1 MNVIQYGMRRNDMP
15 IIYNEKTREFHL
27 YNQEISY
34 IIKILDNDQPG
45 QLYYG
50 KRLTHREDF
59 SHLFEYA
66 MRDMSPYAFEG
77 NSTFSLENIK
87 QEYPTFGCG
96 DMRFPAYEIE
106 RENGSHVV
114 EFVYKEHKIYNGK
127 PKLEGLP
134 ATYVESDDE
143 AQTLELVLEDT
154 SINTRIVLLYTIY
167 EAFPVIARSVR
178 FECDSDEKITLLS
191 AMSACV
197 DLPDKDYEMIDLA
210 GVWARERHVR
220 RHKLDYGIQSI
231 YSMRGCSSYQFNPFL
246 ALAREN
252 ADEFQGQVYGF
263 SLVYSGNFLAQTE
276 VDNYD
281 TARVLMGIHPNG
293 FKWTLGKGESF
304 QTPEMVMVYSE
315 AGLNGMSQTFHK
327 LYRTRLARGTWRDK
341 VRPILINSW
350 EAFYFDFDA
359 PKLLGLADAAAD
371 LGMELFVLD
380 DGWFGKRDDSTSSLG
395 YLYPNEEKLK
405 GTLKEL
411 AEKINAK
418 GLKFGLWIEPE
429 MTNKDSDLY
438 RAHPDWLLAE
448 QGKRICH
455 SRTQYVLDFSKK
467 EVREYIGDMLENL
480 LAEVPVSYIK
490 WDMNR
495 TFSEVFSNG
504 NDREYQGKV
513 CHKYILGVYE
523 LYERLTSR
531 FPHVLFESCASGGA
545 RFDPGMLY
553 YAPQGWTSDD
563 SDAIE
568 RLKIQYGTSMCY
580 PLSSMGS
587 HVSVVPNHQVFRN
600 TPLHTRANV
609 AYFGTFGYE
618 LDLNKLTEEEIKE
631 VKEQITFM
639 KEYREVL
646 QFGTFY
652 RLKSPFE
659 GNETVWMVTN
669 EDRTLA
675 IVGYY
680 RVLNGVNQPYSRV
693 RLQGLNPDMIYEN
706 VWNHTE
712 NYGDELM
719 NYGLITSDVTAGEVP
734 GNVTPCTDFE
744 SRIYMLKG
752 KKVQEGR

>member
-1 MNVIQYGMRRNDMP
+1 MP

-210 GVWARERHVR
+210 GVWARERYVR

-395 YLYPNEEKLK
+395 DWYPNEEKLK

-495 TFSEVFSNG
+495 CMSEVYSHTASAA
-504 NDREYQGKV
+504 DQGKV
-513 CHKYILGVYE
+513 MHQYILGVYR
-523 LYERLTSR
+523 LYEKLTGR
-531 FPHVLFESCASGGA
+531 FPEILFESCASGGS
-545 RFDPGMLY
+545 RFDPGLLY
-553 YAPQGWTSDD
+553 YAPQAWTSDD
-563 SDAIE
+563 TDAVE
-568 RLKIQYGTSMCY
+568 RCKIQYGTSLVY
-580 PLSSMGS
+580 PVSSMGS
-587 HVSVVPNHQVFRN
+587 HVSAVPNHQVLRN
-600 TPLHTRANV
+600 TSLKMRADV

-618 LDLNKLTEEEIKE
+618 LNPNSLTEAEREAIK
-631 VKEQITFM
+631 KQTAFM
-639 KEYREVL
+639 KEHRSLIQY
-646 QFGTFY
+646 GTFY
-652 RLKSPFE
+652 RLQSPFA
-659 GNETVWMVTN
+659 GNEMAWMVVS
-669 EDRTLA
+669 EDKKEA
-675 IVGYY
+675 IVGWY
-680 RVLNGVNQPYSRV
+680 RFLEPINIGYRSV
-693 RLQGLNPDMIYEN
+693 RLQGLDPKLPYQISDMEMAL
-706 VWNHTE
+706 
-712 NYGDELM
+712 YGDELM
-719 NYGLITSDVTAGEVP
+719 QAGLIVSDVASGQNPEQYNGEN
-734 GNVTPCTDFE
+734 GDFQ
-744 SRIYMLKG
+744 SLLYLLKA
-752 KKVQEGR
+752 KEE

>member
-1 MNVIQYGMRRNDMP
+1 MP

-210 GVWARERHVR
+210 GVWARERYVR

-315 AGLNGMSQTFHK
+315 DGLNGMSQTFHK

-395 YLYPNEEKLK
+395 DWYPNEEKLK

-563 SDAIE
+563 TDAIE
-568 RLKIQYGTSMCY
+568 RLKIQYGTSMVY
-580 PLSSMGS
+580 PVSCMGS
-587 HVSVVPNHQVFRN
+587 HVSASPNHQTNRV
-600 TPLHTRANV
+600 TPLETRADV

-618 LDLNKLTEEEIKE
+618 LDLLKLGEEDKAEIRR
-631 VKEQITFM
+631 QIAFM
-639 KEYREVL
+639 KEKRDL
-646 QFGTFY
+646 IQKGTFY

-659 GNETVWMVTN
+659 GNETAWMIVS
-669 EDRTLA
+669 EDQKKAL
-675 IVGYY
+675 VGYY
-680 RVLNGVNQPYSRV
+680 RVMQPVNV
-693 RLQGLNPDMIYEN
+693 GFKRLKLKGLKEDTCYK
-706 VWNHTE
+706 VSGYAYDC
-712 NYGDELM
+712 YGDELM
-719 NYGLITSDVTAGEVP
+719 QVGMILSDSASGVWKKGVNDKGDFQAEV
-734 GNVTPCTDFE
+734 FE
-744 SRIYMLKG
+744 I
-752 KKVQEGR
+752 VAV

>member
-359 PKLLGLADAAAD
+359 PKLLGLADVAAD

-395 YLYPNEEKLK
+395 DWYPNEEKLK

-438 RAHPDWLLAE
+438 RAHPDWILAE

-563 SDAIE
+563 TDAIE
-568 RLKIQYGTSMCY
+568 RLKIQYGTSMVY
-580 PLSSMGS
+580 PVSCMGS
-587 HVSVVPNHQVFRN
+587 HVSASPNHQTNRV
-600 TPLHTRANV
+600 TPLETRADV

-618 LDLNKLTEEEIKE
+618 LDLLKLGEEDKAEIRR
-631 VKEQITFM
+631 QIAFM
-639 KEYREVL
+639 KEKRDL
-646 QFGTFY
+646 IQKGTFY

-659 GNETVWMVTN
+659 GNETAWMIVS
-669 EDRTLA
+669 EDQKKAL
-675 IVGYY
+675 VGYY
-680 RVLNGVNQPYSRV
+680 RVMQPVNV
-693 RLQGLNPDMIYEN
+693 GFKRLKLKGLKEDICYK
-706 VWNHTE
+706 VSGYDYDC
-712 NYGDELM
+712 YGDELM
-719 NYGLITSDVTAGEVP
+719 QVGMILSDSASGVWKKGVNDKGDFQAEV
-734 GNVTPCTDFE
+734 FE
-744 SRIYMLKG
+744 I
-752 KKVQEGR
+752 VAV

>member
-1 MNVIQYGMRRNDMP
+1 MP

-66 MRDMSPYAFEG
+66 MRDMSPYAFEE

-281 TARVLMGIHPNG
+281 TVRVLMGIHPNG

-371 LGMELFVLD
+371 LGMELLVLD

-395 YLYPNEEKLK
+395 DWYPNEEKLK

-563 SDAIE
+563 TDAIE
-568 RLKIQYGTSMCY
+568 RLKIQYGTSMVY
-580 PLSSMGS
+580 PVSCMGS
-587 HVSVVPNHQVFRN
+587 HVSASPNHQTNRV
-600 TPLHTRANV
+600 TPIETRADV

-618 LDLNKLTEEEIKE
+618 LDLLKLGEEDKAEIRR
-631 VKEQITFM
+631 QIAFM
-639 KEYREVL
+639 KEKRDL
-646 QFGTFY
+646 IQKGTFY

-659 GNETVWMVTN
+659 GNETAWMIVS
-669 EDRTLA
+669 EDQKKAL
-675 IVGYY
+675 VGYY
-680 RVLNGVNQPYSRV
+680 RVMQPVNV
-693 RLQGLNPDMIYEN
+693 GFKRLKLKGLKEDTCYK
-706 VWNHTE
+706 VSGYAYDC
-712 NYGDELM
+712 YGDELM
-719 NYGLITSDVTAGEVP
+719 QVGMILSDSASGVWKKGVNDKGDFQAEV
-734 GNVTPCTDFE
+734 FE
-744 SRIYMLKG
+744 I
-752 KKVQEGR
+752 VAV

>member
-252 ADEFQGQVYGF
+252 ADEFQEQVYGF

-359 PKLLGLADAAAD
+359 PKLLGLADAATD

-395 YLYPNEEKLK
+395 DWYPNEEKLK

-563 SDAIE
+563 TDAIE
-568 RLKIQYGTSMCY
+568 RLKIQYGTSMVY
-580 PLSSMGS
+580 PVSCMGS
-587 HVSVVPNHQVFRN
+587 HVSASPNHQTNRV
-600 TPLHTRANV
+600 TPIETRADV

-618 LDLNKLTEEEIKE
+618 LDLLKLGEEDKAEIRR
-631 VKEQITFM
+631 QIAFM
-639 KEYREVL
+639 KEKRDL
-646 QFGTFY
+646 IQKGTFY

-659 GNETVWMVTN
+659 GNETAWMIVS
-669 EDRTLA
+669 EDQKKAL
-675 IVGYY
+675 VGYY
-680 RVLNGVNQPYSRV
+680 RVMQPVNV
-693 RLQGLNPDMIYEN
+693 GFKRLKLKGLKEDTCYK
-706 VWNHTE
+706 VSGYAYDC
-712 NYGDELM
+712 YGDELM
-719 NYGLITSDVTAGEVP
+719 QVGMILSDSASGVWKKGVNDKGDFQAEV
-734 GNVTPCTDFE
+734 FE
-744 SRIYMLKG
+744 I
-752 KKVQEGR
+752 VAV

>member
-1 MNVIQYGMRRNDMP
+1 MP

-359 PKLLGLADAAAD
+359 PKLLGLADAATD

-395 YLYPNEEKLK
+395 DWYPNEEKLK

-563 SDAIE
+563 TDAIE
-568 RLKIQYGTSMCY
+568 RLKIQYGTSMVY
-580 PLSSMGS
+580 PVSCMGS
-587 HVSVVPNHQVFRN
+587 HVSASPNHQTNRV
-600 TPLHTRANV
+600 TPLETRADV

-618 LDLNKLTEEEIKE
+618 LDLLKLDEEDKVEIRR
-631 VKEQITFM
+631 QIAFM
-639 KEYREVL
+639 KEKRDL
-646 QFGTFY
+646 IQKGTFY

-659 GNETVWMVTN
+659 GNETAWMIVS
-669 EDRTLA
+669 EDQKKAL
-675 IVGYY
+675 VGYY
-680 RVLNGVNQPYSRV
+680 RVMQPVNV
-693 RLQGLNPDMIYEN
+693 GFKRLKLKGLKEDICYK
-706 VWNHTE
+706 VSGYDYDC
-712 NYGDELM
+712 YGDELM
-719 NYGLITSDVTAGEVP
+719 QVGMILSDSASGVWKKGVNDK
-734 GNVTPCTDFE
+734 GDFQA
-744 SRIYMLKG
+744 
-752 KKVQEGR
+752 KVFEIVAV

>member
-1 MNVIQYGMRRNDMP
+1 MP

-210 GVWARERHVR
+210 GVWARERYVR

-395 YLYPNEEKLK
+395 DWYPNEEKLK

-455 SRTQYVLDFSKK
+455 SRNQYVLDFSKK

-490 WDMNR
+490 WDLNR

-513 CHKYILGVYE
+513 CHKYVLGVYE

-563 SDAIE
+563 TDAIE
-568 RLKIQYGTSMCY
+568 RLKIQYGTSMVY
-580 PLSSMGS
+580 PVSCMGS
-587 HVSVVPNHQVFRN
+587 HVSASPNHQTNRV
-600 TPLHTRANV
+600 TPLETRADV

-618 LDLNKLTEEEIKE
+618 LDLLKLGEEDKAEIRR
-631 VKEQITFM
+631 QIAFM
-639 KEYREVL
+639 KEKRDL
-646 QFGTFY
+646 IQKGTFY

-659 GNETVWMVTN
+659 GNETAWMIVS
-669 EDRTLA
+669 EDQKKAL
-675 IVGYY
+675 VGYY
-680 RVLNGVNQPYSRV
+680 RVMQPVNV
-693 RLQGLNPDMIYEN
+693 GFKRLKLKGLKEDTCYK
-706 VWNHTE
+706 VSGYAYDC
-712 NYGDELM
+712 YGDELM
-719 NYGLITSDVTAGEVP
+719 QVGMILSDSASGVWKKGVNDKGDFQAEV
-734 GNVTPCTDFE
+734 FE
-744 SRIYMLKG
+744 I
-752 KKVQEGR
+752 VAV

>member
-1 MNVIQYGMRRNDMP
+1 MP

-34 IIKILDNDQPG
+34 IIKILDNDQQG

-50 KRLTHREDF
+50 KRLTYREDF

-293 FKWTLGKGESF
+293 FKWTLEKGESF

-359 PKLLGLADAAAD
+359 PKLLGLADVAAD

-395 YLYPNEEKLK
+395 DWYPNEEKLK

-438 RAHPDWLLAE
+438 RAHPDWILAE

-563 SDAIE
+563 TDAIE
-568 RLKIQYGTSMCY
+568 RLKIQYGTSMVY
-580 PLSSMGS
+580 PVSCMGS
-587 HVSVVPNHQVFRN
+587 HVSASPNHQTNRV
-600 TPLHTRANV
+600 TPLETRADV

-618 LDLNKLTEEEIKE
+618 LDLLKLGEEDKAEIRR
-631 VKEQITFM
+631 QIAFM
-639 KEYREVL
+639 KEKRDL
-646 QFGTFY
+646 IQKGTFY

-659 GNETVWMVTN
+659 GNETAWMIVS
-669 EDRTLA
+669 EDQKKAL
-675 IVGYY
+675 VGYY
-680 RVLNGVNQPYSRV
+680 RVMQPVNV
-693 RLQGLNPDMIYEN
+693 GFKRLKLKGLKEDTCYK
-706 VWNHTE
+706 VSGYAYDC
-712 NYGDELM
+712 YGDELM
-719 NYGLITSDVTAGEVP
+719 QVGMILSDSASGVWKKGVNDKGDFQAEV
-734 GNVTPCTDFE
+734 FE
-744 SRIYMLKG
+744 I
-752 KKVQEGR
+752 VAV

>member
-1 MNVIQYGMRRNDMP
+1 MP

-34 IIKILDNDQPG
+34 IIKILDNEQPG

-59 SHLFEYA
+59 GHLFEYA
-66 MRDMSPYAFEG
+66 TRDMSPYAFEG

-395 YLYPNEEKLK
+395 DWYPNEEKLK

-455 SRTQYVLDFSKK
+455 SRNQYVLDFSKR

-490 WDMNR
+490 WDLNR

-513 CHKYILGVYE
+513 CHKYVLGVYE

-563 SDAIE
+563 TDAIE
-568 RLKIQYGTSMCY
+568 RLKIQYGTSMVY
-580 PLSSMGS
+580 PVSCMGS
-587 HVSVVPNHQVFRN
+587 HVSASPNHQTNRV
-600 TPLHTRANV
+600 TPIETRADV

-618 LDLNKLTEEEIKE
+618 LDLLKLSEEEKAE
-631 VKEQITFM
+631 VRRQIAFM
-639 KEYREVL
+639 KEKRDL
-646 QFGTFY
+646 IQKGTFY

-659 GNETVWMVTN
+659 GNETAWMIVS
-669 EDRTLA
+669 EDQKTAL
-675 IVGYY
+675 VGYY
-680 RVLNGVNQPYSRV
+680 RVMQPVNV
-693 RLQGLNPDMIYEN
+693 GFKRLKLKGLKEDICYK
-706 VWNHTE
+706 VSGYDYDC
-712 NYGDELM
+712 YGDELM
-719 NYGLITSDVTAGEVP
+719 QAGMILSDSASGVWKKGVNDK
-734 GNVTPCTDFE
+734 GDFQA
-744 SRIYMLKG
+744 
-752 KKVQEGR
+752 KVFEIVAV

>member
-1 MNVIQYGMRRNDMP
+1 MP

-50 KRLTHREDF
+50 KRLTYREDF

-293 FKWTLGKGESF
+293 FKWTLEKGESF

-359 PKLLGLADAAAD
+359 PKLLGLADVAAD

-395 YLYPNEEKLK
+395 DWYPNEEKLK

-563 SDAIE
+563 TDAIE
-568 RLKIQYGTSMCY
+568 RLKIQYGTSMVY
-580 PLSSMGS
+580 PVSCMGS
-587 HVSVVPNHQVFRN
+587 HVSASPNHQTNRV
-600 TPLHTRANV
+600 TPLETRADV

-618 LDLNKLTEEEIKE
+618 LDLLKLGEEDKAEIRR
-631 VKEQITFM
+631 QIAFM
-639 KEYREVL
+639 KEKRDL
-646 QFGTFY
+646 IQKGTFY

-659 GNETVWMVTN
+659 GNETAWMIVS
-669 EDRTLA
+669 EDQKKAL
-675 IVGYY
+675 VGYY
-680 RVLNGVNQPYSRV
+680 RVMQPVNV
-693 RLQGLNPDMIYEN
+693 GFKRLKLKGLKEDICYK
-706 VWNHTE
+706 VSGYDYDC
-712 NYGDELM
+712 YGDELM
-719 NYGLITSDVTAGEVP
+719 QVGMILSDSASGVWKKGVNDKGDFQAEV
-734 GNVTPCTDFE
+734 FE
-744 SRIYMLKG
+744 I
-752 KKVQEGR
+752 VAV

>member
-1 MNVIQYGMRRNDMP
+1 MP

-281 TARVLMGIHPNG
+281 TVRVLMGIHPNG

-395 YLYPNEEKLK
+395 DWYPNEEKLK

-455 SRTQYVLDFSKK
+455 SRNQYVLDFSKK

-513 CHKYILGVYE
+513 CHKYIFGVYE

-563 SDAIE
+563 TDAIE
-568 RLKIQYGTSMCY
+568 RLKIQYGTSMVY
-580 PLSSMGS
+580 PVSCMGS
-587 HVSVVPNHQVFRN
+587 HVSASPNHQTNRV
-600 TPLHTRANV
+600 TPLETRADV

-618 LDLNKLTEEEIKE
+618 LDLLKLGEEDKAEIRR
-631 VKEQITFM
+631 QIAFM
-639 KEYREVL
+639 KEKRDL
-646 QFGTFY
+646 IQKGTFY

-659 GNETVWMVTN
+659 GNETAWMIVS
-669 EDRTLA
+669 EDQKKAL
-675 IVGYY
+675 VGYY
-680 RVLNGVNQPYSRV
+680 RVMQPVNV
-693 RLQGLNPDMIYEN
+693 GFKRLKLKGLKEDICYK
-706 VWNHTE
+706 VSGYAYDC
-712 NYGDELM
+712 YGDELM
-719 NYGLITSDVTAGEVP
+719 QVGMILSDSASGVWKKGVNDKGDFQAEV
-734 GNVTPCTDFE
+734 FE
-744 SRIYMLKG
+744 I
-752 KKVQEGR
+752 VAV

>member
-1 MNVIQYGMRRNDMP
+1 MNVIQYGMRRNNMP

-50 KRLTHREDF
+50 KRLTYREDF

-154 SINTRIVLLYTIY
+154 NINTRIVLLYTIY

-293 FKWTLGKGESF
+293 FKWTLEKGESF

-359 PKLLGLADAAAD
+359 PKLLGLADVAAD

-395 YLYPNEEKLK
+395 DWYPNEEKLK

-438 RAHPDWLLAE
+438 RAHPDWILAE

-563 SDAIE
+563 TDAIE
-568 RLKIQYGTSMCY
+568 RLKIQYGTSMVY
-580 PLSSMGS
+580 PVSCMGS
-587 HVSVVPNHQVFRN
+587 HVSASPNHQTNRV
-600 TPLHTRANV
+600 TPLETRADV

-618 LDLNKLTEEEIKE
+618 LDLLKLGEEDKAEIRR
-631 VKEQITFM
+631 QIAFM
-639 KEYREVL
+639 KEKRDL
-646 QFGTFY
+646 IQKGTFY

-659 GNETVWMVTN
+659 GNETAWMIVS
-669 EDRTLA
+669 EDQKKAL
-675 IVGYY
+675 VGYY
-680 RVLNGVNQPYSRV
+680 RVMQPVNV
-693 RLQGLNPDMIYEN
+693 GFKRLKLKGLKEDTCYK
-706 VWNHTE
+706 VSGYAYDC
-712 NYGDELM
+712 YGDELM
-719 NYGLITSDVTAGEVP
+719 QVGMILSDSASGVWKKGVNDKGDFQAEV
-734 GNVTPCTDFE
+734 FE
-744 SRIYMLKG
+744 I
-752 KKVQEGR
+752 VAV

>member
-1 MNVIQYGMRRNDMP
+1 MP

-359 PKLLGLADAAAD
+359 PKLLGLADAATD

-395 YLYPNEEKLK
+395 DWYPNEEKLK

-553 YAPQGWTSDD
+553 YAPQGWTLDD
-563 SDAIE
+563 TDAIE
-568 RLKIQYGTSMCY
+568 RLKIQYGTSMVY
-580 PLSSMGS
+580 PVSCMGS
-587 HVSVVPNHQVFRN
+587 HVSASPNHQTNRV
-600 TPLHTRANV
+600 TPIETRADV

-618 LDLNKLTEEEIKE
+618 LDLLKLGEEDKAEIRR
-631 VKEQITFM
+631 QIAFM
-639 KEYREVL
+639 KEKRDL
-646 QFGTFY
+646 IQKGTFY

-659 GNETVWMVTN
+659 GNETAWMIVS
-669 EDRTLA
+669 EDQKKAL
-675 IVGYY
+675 VGYY
-680 RVLNGVNQPYSRV
+680 RVMQPVNV
-693 RLQGLNPDMIYEN
+693 GFKRLKLKGLKEDTCYK
-706 VWNHTE
+706 VSGYAYDC
-712 NYGDELM
+712 YGDELM
-719 NYGLITSDVTAGEVP
+719 QVGMILSDSASGVWKKGVNDKGDFQAEV
-734 GNVTPCTDFE
+734 FE
-744 SRIYMLKG
+744 I
-752 KKVQEGR
+752 VAV

>member
-1 MNVIQYGMRRNDMP
+1 MP

-293 FKWTLGKGESF
+293 FKWTLEKGESF

-395 YLYPNEEKLK
+395 DWYPNEEKLK

-455 SRTQYVLDFSKK
+455 SRNQYVLDFSKK

-490 WDMNR
+490 WDLNR

-513 CHKYILGVYE
+513 CHKYVLGVYE

-563 SDAIE
+563 TDAIE
-568 RLKIQYGTSMCY
+568 RLKIQYGTSMVY
-580 PLSSMGS
+580 PVSCMGS
-587 HVSVVPNHQVFRN
+587 HVSASPNHQTNRV
-600 TPLHTRANV
+600 TPIETRADV

-618 LDLNKLTEEEIKE
+618 LDLLKLGEEDKAEIRR
-631 VKEQITFM
+631 QIAFM
-639 KEYREVL
+639 KEKRDL
-646 QFGTFY
+646 IQKGTFY

-659 GNETVWMVTN
+659 GNETAWMIVS
-669 EDRTLA
+669 EDQKKAL
-675 IVGYY
+675 VGYY
-680 RVLNGVNQPYSRV
+680 RVMQPVNV
-693 RLQGLNPDMIYEN
+693 GFKRLKLKGLKEDTCYK
-706 VWNHTE
+706 VSGYAYDC
-712 NYGDELM
+712 YGDELM
-719 NYGLITSDVTAGEVP
+719 QAGMILSDSASGVWKKGVNDKGDFQAEV
-734 GNVTPCTDFE
+734 FE
-744 SRIYMLKG
+744 I
-752 KKVQEGR
+752 VAV

>member
-1 MNVIQYGMRRNDMP
+1 MP

-66 MRDMSPYAFEG
+66 MRDMSSYAFEG

-210 GVWARERHVR
+210 GVWARERYVR

-395 YLYPNEEKLK
+395 DWYPNEEKLK

-563 SDAIE
+563 TDAIE
-568 RLKIQYGTSMCY
+568 RLKIQYGTSMVY
-580 PLSSMGS
+580 PVSCMGS
-587 HVSVVPNHQVFRN
+587 HVSASPNHQTNRV
-600 TPLHTRANV
+600 TPIETRADV

-618 LDLNKLTEEEIKE
+618 LDLLKLGEEDKAEIRR
-631 VKEQITFM
+631 QIAFM
-639 KEYREVL
+639 KEKRDL
-646 QFGTFY
+646 IQKGTFY

-659 GNETVWMVTN
+659 GNETAWMIVS
-669 EDRTLA
+669 EDQKKAL
-675 IVGYY
+675 VGYY
-680 RVLNGVNQPYSRV
+680 RVMQPVNV
-693 RLQGLNPDMIYEN
+693 GFKRLKLKGLKEDTCYK
-706 VWNHTE
+706 VSGYDYDC
-712 NYGDELM
+712 YGDELM
-719 NYGLITSDVTAGEVP
+719 QVGMILSDSASGVWKKGVNDKGDFQAEV
-734 GNVTPCTDFE
+734 FE
-744 SRIYMLKG
+744 I
-752 KKVQEGR
+752 VAV

>member
-1 MNVIQYGMRRNDMP
+1 MP

-50 KRLTHREDF
+50 KRLTYREDF

-359 PKLLGLADAAAD
+359 PKLLGLADAATD

-395 YLYPNEEKLK
+395 DWYPNEEKLK

-563 SDAIE
+563 TDAIE
-568 RLKIQYGTSMCY
+568 RLKIQYGTSMVY
-580 PLSSMGS
+580 PVSCMGS
-587 HVSVVPNHQVFRN
+587 HVSASPNHQTNRV
-600 TPLHTRANV
+600 TPIETRADV

-618 LDLNKLTEEEIKE
+618 LDLLKLGEEDKAEIRR
-631 VKEQITFM
+631 QIAFM
-639 KEYREVL
+639 KEKRDL
-646 QFGTFY
+646 IQKGTFY

-659 GNETVWMVTN
+659 GNETAWMIVS
-669 EDRTLA
+669 EDQKKAL
-675 IVGYY
+675 VGYY
-680 RVLNGVNQPYSRV
+680 RVMQPVNV
-693 RLQGLNPDMIYEN
+693 GFKRLKLKGLKEDTCYK
-706 VWNHTE
+706 VSGYAYDC
-712 NYGDELM
+712 YGDELM
-719 NYGLITSDVTAGEVP
+719 QVGMILSDSASGVWKKGVNDKGDFQAEV
-734 GNVTPCTDFE
+734 FE
-744 SRIYMLKG
+744 I
-752 KKVQEGR
+752 VAV

>member
-66 MRDMSPYAFEG
+66 MRDMSLYAFEG

-114 EFVYKEHKIYNGK
+114 EFVYKEHKIYDGK

-395 YLYPNEEKLK
+395 DWYPNEEKLK

-563 SDAIE
+563 TDAIE
-568 RLKIQYGTSMCY
+568 RLKIQYGTSMVY
-580 PLSSMGS
+580 PVSCMGS
-587 HVSVVPNHQVFRN
+587 HVSASPNHQTNRV
-600 TPLHTRANV
+600 TPLETRADV

-618 LDLNKLTEEEIKE
+618 LDLLKLGEEDKAEIRR
-631 VKEQITFM
+631 QIAFM
-639 KEYREVL
+639 KEKRDL
-646 QFGTFY
+646 IQKGTFY

-659 GNETVWMVTN
+659 GNETAWMIVS
-669 EDRTLA
+669 EDQKKAL
-675 IVGYY
+675 VGYY
-680 RVLNGVNQPYSRV
+680 RVMQPVNV
-693 RLQGLNPDMIYEN
+693 GFKRLKLKGLKEDTCYK
-706 VWNHTE
+706 VSGYAYDC
-712 NYGDELM
+712 YGDELM
-719 NYGLITSDVTAGEVP
+719 QVGMILSDSASGVWKKGVNDKGDFQAEV
-734 GNVTPCTDFE
+734 FE
-744 SRIYMLKG
+744 I
-752 KKVQEGR
+752 VAV

>member
-1 MNVIQYGMRRNDMP
+1 MS

-59 SHLFEYA
+59 GHLFEYA

-114 EFVYKEHKIYNGK
+114 EFVYKEHKIYDGK

-304 QTPEMVMVYSE
+304 QTPEMVMIYSE

-395 YLYPNEEKLK
+395 DWYPNEEKLK

-455 SRTQYVLDFSKK
+455 SRNQYVLDFSKK

-490 WDMNR
+490 WDLNR

-513 CHKYILGVYE
+513 CHKYVLGVYE

-563 SDAIE
+563 TDAIE
-568 RLKIQYGTSMCY
+568 RLKIQYGTSMVY
-580 PLSSMGS
+580 PVSCMGS
-587 HVSVVPNHQVFRN
+587 HVSASPNHQTNRV
-600 TPLHTRANV
+600 TPIETRADV

-618 LDLNKLTEEEIKE
+618 LDLLKLSEEEKE
-631 VKEQITFM
+631 EIRRQIAFM
-639 KEYREVL
+639 KEKREL
-646 QFGTFY
+646 IQKGIFY

-659 GNETVWMVTN
+659 GNETAWMIVS
-669 EDRTLA
+669 EDQKKAL
-675 IVGYY
+675 VGYY
-680 RVLNGVNQPYSRV
+680 RVMQPVNV
-693 RLQGLNPDMIYEN
+693 GFKRLKLKGLKEDTCYK
-706 VWNHTE
+706 VSGYDYDC
-712 NYGDELM
+712 YGDELM
-719 NYGLITSDVTAGEVP
+719 QVGMTLSDSASGVWKKGVNDKGDFQAEV
-734 GNVTPCTDFE
+734 FE
-744 SRIYMLKG
+744 I
-752 KKVQEGR
+752 VAV

>member
-1 MNVIQYGMRRNDMP
+1 MP

-359 PKLLGLADAAAD
+359 PKLLGLADAATD

-395 YLYPNEEKLK
+395 DWYPNEEKLK

-553 YAPQGWTSDD
+553 YAPQGWISDD
-563 SDAIE
+563 TDAIE
-568 RLKIQYGTSMCY
+568 RLKIQYGTSMVY
-580 PLSSMGS
+580 PVSCMGS
-587 HVSVVPNHQVFRN
+587 HVSASPNHQTNRV
-600 TPLHTRANV
+600 TPIETRADV

-618 LDLNKLTEEEIKE
+618 LDLLKLGEEDKAEIRR
-631 VKEQITFM
+631 QIAFM
-639 KEYREVL
+639 KEKRDL
-646 QFGTFY
+646 IQKGTFY

-659 GNETVWMVTN
+659 GNETAWMIVS
-669 EDRTLA
+669 EDQKKAL
-675 IVGYY
+675 VGYY
-680 RVLNGVNQPYSRV
+680 RVMQPVNV
-693 RLQGLNPDMIYEN
+693 GFKRLKLKGLKEDTCYK
-706 VWNHTE
+706 VSGYAYDC
-712 NYGDELM
+712 YGDELM
-719 NYGLITSDVTAGEVP
+719 QVGMILSDSASGVWKKGVNDKGDFQAEV
-734 GNVTPCTDFE
+734 FE
-744 SRIYMLKG
+744 I
-752 KKVQEGR
+752 VAV

>member
-114 EFVYKEHKIYNGK
+114 EFVYKEHKIYDGK

-359 PKLLGLADAAAD
+359 PKLLGLADAATD

-395 YLYPNEEKLK
+395 DWYPNEKKLK

-513 CHKYILGVYE
+513 CHKYLRGVYE

-563 SDAIE
+563 TDAIE
-568 RLKIQYGTSMCY
+568 RLKIQYGTSMVY
-580 PLSSMGS
+580 PVSCMGS
-587 HVSVVPNHQVFRN
+587 HVSASPNHQTNRV
-600 TPLHTRANV
+600 TPLETRADV

-618 LDLNKLTEEEIKE
+618 LDLLKLGEDDKAEIRR
-631 VKEQITFM
+631 QISFM
-639 KEYREVL
+639 KEKRDL
-646 QFGTFY
+646 IQKGTFY

-659 GNETVWMVTN
+659 GNETAWMIVS
-669 EDRTLA
+669 EDQKKAL
-675 IVGYY
+675 VGYY
-680 RVLNGVNQPYSRV
+680 RVMQPVNV
-693 RLQGLNPDMIYEN
+693 GFKRLKLKGLKEDTCYK
-706 VWNHTE
+706 VSGYAYDC
-712 NYGDELM
+712 YGDELM
-719 NYGLITSDVTAGEVP
+719 QVGMILSDSASGVWKKGVNDKGDFQAEV
-734 GNVTPCTDFE
+734 FE
-744 SRIYMLKG
+744 I
-752 KKVQEGR
+752 VAV

>member
-1 MNVIQYGMRRNDMP
+1 MP

-106 RENGSHVV
+106 RENGSRVV

-359 PKLLGLADAAAD
+359 PKLLGLADAATD

-395 YLYPNEEKLK
+395 DWYPNEEKLK

-563 SDAIE
+563 TDAIE
-568 RLKIQYGTSMCY
+568 RLKIQYGTSMVY
-580 PLSSMGS
+580 PVSCMGS
-587 HVSVVPNHQVFRN
+587 HVSASPNHQTNRV
-600 TPLHTRANV
+600 TPIETRADV

-618 LDLNKLTEEEIKE
+618 LDLLKLGEEDKAEIRR
-631 VKEQITFM
+631 QIAFM
-639 KEYREVL
+639 KEKRDL
-646 QFGTFY
+646 IQKGTFY

-659 GNETVWMVTN
+659 GNETAWMIVS
-669 EDRTLA
+669 EDQKKAL
-675 IVGYY
+675 VGYY
-680 RVLNGVNQPYSRV
+680 RVMQPVNV
-693 RLQGLNPDMIYEN
+693 GFKRLKLKGLKEDTCYK
-706 VWNHTE
+706 VSGYAYDC
-712 NYGDELM
+712 YGDELM
-719 NYGLITSDVTAGEVP
+719 QVGMILSDSASGVWKKGVNDKGDFQAEV
-734 GNVTPCTDFE
+734 FE
-744 SRIYMLKG
+744 I
-752 KKVQEGR
+752 VAV

>member
-1 MNVIQYGMRRNDMP
+1 MP

-231 YSMRGCSSYQFNPFL
+231 YSMRGCSIYQFNPFL

-359 PKLLGLADAAAD
+359 PKLLGLADAATD

-395 YLYPNEEKLK
+395 DWYPNEEKLK

-563 SDAIE
+563 TDAIE
-568 RLKIQYGTSMCY
+568 RLKIQYGTSMVY
-580 PLSSMGS
+580 PVSCMGS
-587 HVSVVPNHQVFRN
+587 HVSASPNHQTNRV
-600 TPLHTRANV
+600 TPIETRADV

-618 LDLNKLTEEEIKE
+618 LDLLKLGEEDKAEIRR
-631 VKEQITFM
+631 QIAFM
-639 KEYREVL
+639 KEKRDL
-646 QFGTFY
+646 IQKGTFY

-659 GNETVWMVTN
+659 GNETAWMIVS
-669 EDRTLA
+669 EDQKKAL
-675 IVGYY
+675 VGYY
-680 RVLNGVNQPYSRV
+680 RVMQPVNV
-693 RLQGLNPDMIYEN
+693 GFKRLKLKGLKEDTCYK
-706 VWNHTE
+706 VSGYAYDC
-712 NYGDELM
+712 YGDELM
-719 NYGLITSDVTAGEVP
+719 QVGMILSDSASGVWKKGVNDKGDFQAEV
-734 GNVTPCTDFE
+734 FE
-744 SRIYMLKG
+744 I
-752 KKVQEGR
+752 VAV

>member
-1 MNVIQYGMRRNDMP
+1 MNVIQYGMRRNNMP

-50 KRLTHREDF
+50 KRLTYREDF

-293 FKWTLGKGESF
+293 FKWTLEKGESF

-395 YLYPNEEKLK
+395 DWYPNEEKLK

-438 RAHPDWLLAE
+438 RAHPDWILAE

-563 SDAIE
+563 TDAIE
-568 RLKIQYGTSMCY
+568 RLKIQYGTSMVY
-580 PLSSMGS
+580 PVSCMGS
-587 HVSVVPNHQVFRN
+587 HVSASPNHQTNRV
-600 TPLHTRANV
+600 TPLETRADV

-618 LDLNKLTEEEIKE
+618 LDLLKLGEEDKAEIRR
-631 VKEQITFM
+631 QIAFM
-639 KEYREVL
+639 KEKRDL
-646 QFGTFY
+646 IQKGTFY

-659 GNETVWMVTN
+659 GNETAWMIVS
-669 EDRTLA
+669 EDQKKAL
-675 IVGYY
+675 VGYY
-680 RVLNGVNQPYSRV
+680 RVMQPVNV
-693 RLQGLNPDMIYEN
+693 GFKRLKLKGLKEDTCYK
-706 VWNHTE
+706 VSGYDYDC
-712 NYGDELM
+712 YGDELM
-719 NYGLITSDVTAGEVP
+719 QVGMILSDSASGVWKKGVNDKGDFQAEV
-734 GNVTPCTDFE
+734 FE
-744 SRIYMLKG
+744 I
-752 KKVQEGR
+752 VAV

>member
-1 MNVIQYGMRRNDMP
+1 MP

-50 KRLTHREDF
+50 KRLTHKEDF

-66 MRDMSPYAFEG
+66 MRDMSPYAFEE

-395 YLYPNEEKLK
+395 DWYPNEEKLK

-563 SDAIE
+563 TDAIE
-568 RLKIQYGTSMCY
+568 RLKIQYGTSMVY
-580 PLSSMGS
+580 PVSCMGS
-587 HVSVVPNHQVFRN
+587 HVSASPNHQTNRV
-600 TPLHTRANV
+600 TPIETRADV

-618 LDLNKLTEEEIKE
+618 LDLLKLGEEDKAEIRR
-631 VKEQITFM
+631 QIAFM
-639 KEYREVL
+639 KEKRDL
-646 QFGTFY
+646 IQKGTFY

-659 GNETVWMVTN
+659 GNETAWIIVS
-669 EDRTLA
+669 EDQKKAL
-675 IVGYY
+675 VGYY
-680 RVLNGVNQPYSRV
+680 RVMQPVNVGFKRLKLKGLKEDTCYKV
-693 RLQGLNPDMIYEN
+693 RGYDYDC
-706 VWNHTE
+706 
-712 NYGDELM
+712 YGDELM
-719 NYGLITSDVTAGEVP
+719 QVGMILSDSASGVWKKGVNDK
-734 GNVTPCTDFE
+734 GDFQA
-744 SRIYMLKG
+744 
-752 KKVQEGR
+752 KVFEIVAV

>member
-1 MNVIQYGMRRNDMP
+1 MP

-395 YLYPNEEKLK
+395 DWYPNEEKLK

-563 SDAIE
+563 TDAIE
-568 RLKIQYGTSMCY
+568 RLKIQYGTSMVY
-580 PLSSMGS
+580 PVSCMGS
-587 HVSVVPNHQVFRN
+587 HVSASPNHQTNRV
-600 TPLHTRANV
+600 TPIETRADV

-618 LDLNKLTEEEIKE
+618 LDLLKLDEEDKAEIRR
-631 VKEQITFM
+631 QIAFM
-639 KEYREVL
+639 KEKRDL
-646 QFGTFY
+646 IQKGTFY

-659 GNETVWMVTN
+659 GNETAWMIVS
-669 EDRTLA
+669 EDQKKAL
-675 IVGYY
+675 VGYY
-680 RVLNGVNQPYSRV
+680 RVMQPVNV
-693 RLQGLNPDMIYEN
+693 GFKRLKLKGLKEDICYK
-706 VWNHTE
+706 VSGYAYDC
-712 NYGDELM
+712 YGDELM
-719 NYGLITSDVTAGEVP
+719 QVGMILSDSASGVWKKGVNDKGDFQAEV
-734 GNVTPCTDFE
+734 FE
-744 SRIYMLKG
+744 I
-752 KKVQEGR
+752 VAV

>member
-1 MNVIQYGMRRNDMP
+1 MP

-50 KRLTHREDF
+50 KRLTYREDF

-359 PKLLGLADAAAD
+359 PKLLGLADAATD

-395 YLYPNEEKLK
+395 DWYPNEEKLK

-563 SDAIE
+563 TDAIE
-568 RLKIQYGTSMCY
+568 RLKIQYGTSMVY
-580 PLSSMGS
+580 PVSCMGS
-587 HVSVVPNHQVFRN
+587 HVSASPIHQTNRV
-600 TPLHTRANV
+600 TPIETRADV

-618 LDLNKLTEEEIKE
+618 LDLLKLGEEDKAEIRR
-631 VKEQITFM
+631 QIAFM
-639 KEYREVL
+639 KEKRDL
-646 QFGTFY
+646 IQKGTFY

-659 GNETVWMVTN
+659 GNETAWMIVS
-669 EDRTLA
+669 EDQKKAL
-675 IVGYY
+675 VGYY
-680 RVLNGVNQPYSRV
+680 RVMQPVNV
-693 RLQGLNPDMIYEN
+693 GFKRLKLKGLKEDTCYK
-706 VWNHTE
+706 VSGYAYDC
-712 NYGDELM
+712 YGDELM
-719 NYGLITSDVTAGEVP
+719 QVGMILSDSASGVWKKGVNDKGDFQAEV
-734 GNVTPCTDFE
+734 FE
-744 SRIYMLKG
+744 I
-752 KKVQEGR
+752 VAV

>member
-1 MNVIQYGMRRNDMP
+1 MP

-66 MRDMSPYAFEG
+66 MRDMSSYAFEG

-304 QTPEMVMVYSE
+304 QTPEMVMVYSK

-395 YLYPNEEKLK
+395 DWYPNEEKLK

-438 RAHPDWLLAE
+438 RAYPDWLLAE

-455 SRTQYVLDFSKK
+455 SRNQYVLDFSKK

-490 WDMNR
+490 WDLNR

-563 SDAIE
+563 TDAIE
-568 RLKIQYGTSMCY
+568 RLKIQYGTSMVY
-580 PLSSMGS
+580 PVSCMGS
-587 HVSVVPNHQVFRN
+587 HVSASPNHQTNRV
-600 TPLHTRANV
+600 TPIETRADV

-618 LDLNKLTEEEIKE
+618 LDLLKLGEEDKAEIRR
-631 VKEQITFM
+631 QIAFM
-639 KEYREVL
+639 KEKRDL
-646 QFGTFY
+646 IQKGTFY

-659 GNETVWMVTN
+659 GNETAWMIVS
-669 EDRTLA
+669 EDQKKAL
-675 IVGYY
+675 VGYY
-680 RVLNGVNQPYSRV
+680 RVMQPVNV
-693 RLQGLNPDMIYEN
+693 GFKRLKLKGLKEDICYK
-706 VWNHTE
+706 VSGYDYDC
-712 NYGDELM
+712 YGDELM
-719 NYGLITSDVTAGEVP
+719 QVGMILSDSASGVWKKGVNDKGDFQAEV
-734 GNVTPCTDFE
+734 FE
-744 SRIYMLKG
+744 I
-752 KKVQEGR
+752 VAV

>member
-1 MNVIQYGMRRNDMP
+1 MP

-359 PKLLGLADAAAD
+359 PKLLGLADAATD

-395 YLYPNEEKLK
+395 DWYPNEEKLK

-563 SDAIE
+563 TDAIE
-568 RLKIQYGTSMCY
+568 RLKIQYGTSMVY
-580 PLSSMGS
+580 PVSYMGS
-587 HVSVVPNHQVFRN
+587 HVSASPNHQTNRV
-600 TPLHTRANV
+600 TPIETRADV

-618 LDLNKLTEEEIKE
+618 LDLLKLGEEDKAEIRR
-631 VKEQITFM
+631 QIAFM
-639 KEYREVL
+639 KEKRDL
-646 QFGTFY
+646 IQKGTFY

-659 GNETVWMVTN
+659 GNETAWMIVS
-669 EDRTLA
+669 EDQKKAL
-675 IVGYY
+675 VGYY
-680 RVLNGVNQPYSRV
+680 RVMQPVNV
-693 RLQGLNPDMIYEN
+693 GFKRLKLKGLKEDTCYK
-706 VWNHTE
+706 VSGYAYDC
-712 NYGDELM
+712 YGDELM
-719 NYGLITSDVTAGEVP
+719 QVGMILSDSASGVWKKGVNDKGDFQAEV
-734 GNVTPCTDFE
+734 FE
-744 SRIYMLKG
+744 I
-752 KKVQEGR
+752 VAV

>member
-1 MNVIQYGMRRNDMP
+1 MS

-34 IIKILDNDQPG
+34 IIKILDNNQPG

-59 SHLFEYA
+59 DHLFEYA

-77 NSTFSLENIK
+77 DSTFSLENIK

-178 FECDSDEKITLLS
+178 LECDSDEKITLLS

-327 LYRTRLARGTWRDK
+327 MYRTRLARGTWRDK

-395 YLYPNEEKLK
+395 DWYPNEEKLK

-455 SRTQYVLDFSKK
+455 SRNQDVLDFSKK

-490 WDMNR
+490 WDLNR

-563 SDAIE
+563 TDAIE
-568 RLKIQYGTSMCY
+568 RLKIQYGTSMVY
-580 PLSSMGS
+580 PVSCMGS
-587 HVSVVPNHQVFRN
+587 HVSASPNHQTNRV
-600 TPLHTRANV
+600 TPIETRADV

-618 LDLNKLTEEEIKE
+618 LDLLKLDEEDKAEIRR
-631 VKEQITFM
+631 QIAFM
-639 KEYREVL
+639 KEKRDL
-646 QFGTFY
+646 IQKGTFY

-659 GNETVWMVTN
+659 GNETAWMIVS
-669 EDRTLA
+669 EDQKKAL
-675 IVGYY
+675 VGYY
-680 RVLNGVNQPYSRV
+680 RVMQPVNV
-693 RLQGLNPDMIYEN
+693 GFKRLKLKGLKEDTCYK
-706 VWNHTE
+706 VSGYAYDC
-712 NYGDELM
+712 YGDELM
-719 NYGLITSDVTAGEVP
+719 QVGMILSDSASGVWKKGVNDK
-734 GNVTPCTDFE
+734 GDFQA
-744 SRIYMLKG
+744 
-752 KKVQEGR
+752 KVFEIVAV

>member
-1 MNVIQYGMRRNDMP
+1 MP

-50 KRLTHREDF
+50 KRLTHKEDF

-106 RENGSHVV
+106 RENGSNVV

-191 AMSACV
+191 AMSACM

-359 PKLLGLADAAAD
+359 PKLLGLADVAAD

-395 YLYPNEEKLK
+395 DWYPNEEKLK

-563 SDAIE
+563 TDAIE
-568 RLKIQYGTSMCY
+568 RLKIQYGTSMVY
-580 PLSSMGS
+580 PVSCMGS
-587 HVSVVPNHQVFRN
+587 HVSASPNHQTNRV
-600 TPLHTRANV
+600 TPLETRADV

-618 LDLNKLTEEEIKE
+618 LDLLKLGEEDKAEIRR
-631 VKEQITFM
+631 QIAFM
-639 KEYREVL
+639 KEKRDL
-646 QFGTFY
+646 IQKGTFY

-659 GNETVWMVTN
+659 GNETAWMIVS
-669 EDRTLA
+669 EDQKKAL
-675 IVGYY
+675 VGYY
-680 RVLNGVNQPYSRV
+680 RVMQPVNV
-693 RLQGLNPDMIYEN
+693 GFKRLKLKGLKEDTCYK
-706 VWNHTE
+706 VSGYDYDC
-712 NYGDELM
+712 YGDELM
-719 NYGLITSDVTAGEVP
+719 QVGMILSDSASGVWKKGVNDKGDFQAEV
-734 GNVTPCTDFE
+734 FE
-744 SRIYMLKG
+744 I
-752 KKVQEGR
+752 VAV

>member
-359 PKLLGLADAAAD
+359 PKLLGLADAATD

-395 YLYPNEEKLK
+395 DWYPNEEKLK

-563 SDAIE
+563 TDAIE
-568 RLKIQYGTSMCY
+568 RLKIQYGTSMVY
-580 PLSSMGS
+580 PVSCMGS
-587 HVSVVPNHQVFRN
+587 HVSASPNHQTNRV
-600 TPLHTRANV
+600 TPIETRADV

-618 LDLNKLTEEEIKE
+618 LDLLKLGEEDKAEIRR
-631 VKEQITFM
+631 QIAFM
-639 KEYREVL
+639 KEKRDL
-646 QFGTFY
+646 IQKGTFY

-659 GNETVWMVTN
+659 GNETAWMIVS
-669 EDRTLA
+669 EDQKKAL
-675 IVGYY
+675 VGYY
-680 RVLNGVNQPYSRV
+680 RVMQPVNV
-693 RLQGLNPDMIYEN
+693 GFKRLTLKGLKEDTCYK
-706 VWNHTE
+706 VSGYAYDC
-712 NYGDELM
+712 YGDELM
-719 NYGLITSDVTAGEVP
+719 QVGMILSDSASGVWKKGVNDKGDFQAEV
-734 GNVTPCTDFE
+734 FE
-744 SRIYMLKG
+744 I
-752 KKVQEGR
+752 VAV

>member
-1 MNVIQYGMRRNDMP
+1 MP

-359 PKLLGLADAAAD
+359 PKLLGLADAATD

-395 YLYPNEEKLK
+395 DWYPNEEKLK

-418 GLKFGLWIEPE
+418 GLKFGFWIEPE
-429 MTNKDSDLY
+429 MTNKDSDLC

-563 SDAIE
+563 TDAIE
-568 RLKIQYGTSMCY
+568 RLKIQYGTSMVY
-580 PLSSMGS
+580 PVSCMGS
-587 HVSVVPNHQVFRN
+587 HVSASPNHQTNRV
-600 TPLHTRANV
+600 TPIETRADV

-618 LDLNKLTEEEIKE
+618 LDLLKLGEEDKAEIRR
-631 VKEQITFM
+631 QIAFM
-639 KEYREVL
+639 KEKRDL
-646 QFGTFY
+646 IQKGTFY

-659 GNETVWMVTN
+659 GNETAWMIVS
-669 EDRTLA
+669 EDQKKAL
-675 IVGYY
+675 VGYY
-680 RVLNGVNQPYSRV
+680 RVMQPVNV
-693 RLQGLNPDMIYEN
+693 GFKRLKLKGLKEDTCYK
-706 VWNHTE
+706 VSGYAYDC
-712 NYGDELM
+712 YGDELM
-719 NYGLITSDVTAGEVP
+719 QVGMILSDSASGVWKKGVNDKGDFQAEV
-734 GNVTPCTDFE
+734 FE
-744 SRIYMLKG
+744 I
-752 KKVQEGR
+752 VAV

>member
-1 MNVIQYGMRRNDMP
+1 MP

-106 RENGSHVV
+106 RENGSHV

-395 YLYPNEEKLK
+395 DWYPNEEKLK

-455 SRTQYVLDFSKK
+455 SRNQYVLDFSKK

-490 WDMNR
+490 WDLNR

-513 CHKYILGVYE
+513 CHKYVLGVYE

-563 SDAIE
+563 TDAIE
-568 RLKIQYGTSMCY
+568 RLKIQYGTSMVY
-580 PLSSMGS
+580 PVSCMGS
-587 HVSVVPNHQVFRN
+587 HVSASPNHQTNRV
-600 TPLHTRANV
+600 TPIETRADV

-618 LDLNKLTEEEIKE
+618 LDLLKLGEEDKAEIRR
-631 VKEQITFM
+631 QIAFM
-639 KEYREVL
+639 KEKRDL
-646 QFGTFY
+646 IQKGTFY

-659 GNETVWMVTN
+659 GNETAWMIVS
-669 EDRTLA
+669 EDQKKAL
-675 IVGYY
+675 VGYY
-680 RVLNGVNQPYSRV
+680 RVMQPVNV
-693 RLQGLNPDMIYEN
+693 GFKRLKLKGLKEDTCYK
-706 VWNHTE
+706 VSGYDYDC
-712 NYGDELM
+712 YGDELM
-719 NYGLITSDVTAGEVP
+719 QVGMILSDSASGVWKKGVNDK
-734 GNVTPCTDFE
+734 GDFQA
-744 SRIYMLKG
+744 
-752 KKVQEGR
+752 KVFEIVAV

>member
-1 MNVIQYGMRRNDMP
+1 MP

-315 AGLNGMSQTFHK
+315 AGFNGMSQTFHK

-359 PKLLGLADAAAD
+359 PKLLGLADAATD

-395 YLYPNEEKLK
+395 DWYPNEEKLK

-563 SDAIE
+563 TDAIE
-568 RLKIQYGTSMCY
+568 RLKIQYGTSMVY
-580 PLSSMGS
+580 PVSCMGS
-587 HVSVVPNHQVFRN
+587 HVSASPNHQTNRV
-600 TPLHTRANV
+600 TPIETRADV

-618 LDLNKLTEEEIKE
+618 LDLLKLGEEDKAEIRR
-631 VKEQITFM
+631 QIAFM
-639 KEYREVL
+639 KEKRDL
-646 QFGTFY
+646 IQKGTFY

-659 GNETVWMVTN
+659 GNETAWMIVS
-669 EDRTLA
+669 EDQKKAL
-675 IVGYY
+675 VGYY
-680 RVLNGVNQPYSRV
+680 RVMQPVNV
-693 RLQGLNPDMIYEN
+693 GFKRLKLKGLKEDTCYK
-706 VWNHTE
+706 VSGYAYDC
-712 NYGDELM
+712 YGDELM
-719 NYGLITSDVTAGEVP
+719 QVGMILSDSASGVWKKGVNDKGDFQAEV
-734 GNVTPCTDFE
+734 FE
-744 SRIYMLKG
+744 I
-752 KKVQEGR
+752 VAV